1 MYWTII
7 TLRTYLSMTH
17 TNSVKKLR
25 INLEPRSHSDK
36 ESDCDIESTEEPEL
50 IPDGGSSLSSN
61 SNSSSTS
68 SHLSMFIPRTVYMA
82 ISTRQ
87 SIPWLIDSGATI
99 SGTSAHCD
107 ITNSINC
114 NIPITPAFGS
124 IIRATTEGTINDP
137 VLSSMGIWVLHV
149 DDIVINR
156 GITLTWRSPEVE

>member
-1 MYWTII
+1 
-7 TLRTYLSMTH
+7 MTH

-137 VLSSMGIWVLHV
+137 VLSSMGI
-149 DDIVINR
+149 
-156 GITLTWRSPEVE
+156 